1 LLGNEII
8 TYICGERMPTIF
20 ILYGLRFFYYSNDH
34 NPIHVH
40 VAKDGCEAKF
50 SLFPVTLVEN
60 NGLKATDLKIA
71 KAIIKENKDLIVEHW
86 NKYFNKEN

>member
-1 LLGNEII
+1 
-8 TYICGERMPTIF
+8 MPTIF

-34 NPIHVH
+34 NPNHVH